1 MMFDELNNFINTM
14 LSDSDKSRVKE
25 LHSVRNEDNKD
36 IIDSELFII
45 YNKANM
51 KGVVYDNN

>member
-1 MMFDELNNFINTM
+1 M
-14 LSDSDKSRVKE
+14 LTDSEKNRVKE

-51 KGVVYDNN
+51 KGVVYDNNQ